1 MISKKIKNP
10 PVVVEVVILN
20 VGGFVLFFFNFQIMR
35 YGCLNKMEILT
46 PRVSAASFA
55 LVKSLQRAE

>member
-1 MISKKIKNP
+1 MISKKMKNP
-10 PVVVEVVILN
+10 MVEVEGLYIKFWLS
-20 VGGFVLFFFNFQIMR
+20 FFINSQIMR

-55 LVKSLQRAE
+55 LLKLLQRTK